1 MVKSGQA
8 WSGTIV
14 TVDATGALATP
25 SVGPAGSLY
34 VDGTAN
40 GASVTVTGTNP
51 YKWAVTLPALTA
63 GQSVSMYI
71 TATIATIATGAIV
84 AEDQADT
91 ARISDVET
99 DTADIQSRIPAALIG
114 GRMDA
119 NLGAI
124 SGDVTAAD
132 NLETMLDGTGGA
144 TLTLKKLV
152 INNPDALGVAIQV
165 NAYNGV
171 HVGGTNKGVTLQGGS
186 NQALYMLSDTSSTTV
201 YIEGPAT
208 GGKGIS
214 ISSPSDGTSLPGA
227 SGIYIQTERGHPG
240 ILFDFTDPADAIK
253 IVNSDNGNWVLDD
266 KLFATASDT
275 ADAVRTELAVELAH
289 LDADVSS
296 AGGGLTAQETRDAM
310 KLAPTAGTPA
320 AGSVDAHLDTIVS
333 DVAAVKAITDTLDRS
348 ALTVVTVNDV
358 GAITI
363 ISTTNLAGTVTGL
376 TIPAGWLRMYWT
388 IKRSLLDADADAI
401 LQIVVTNGG
410 DADDGVLVINGAA
423 PDDATVG
430 SLVVNQPAGSVAFA
444 LTAGATALL
453 QEAGSLVWDL
463 KYHLDDL
470 DEAKTQCAVGTAS
483 ITLAV
488 TLT

>member
-1 MVKSGQA
+1 MKLRKQGSTSYPITFLMVDSVDHIAGKTGLTPTV
-8 WSGTIV
+8 TISK
-14 TVDATGALATP
+14 DGGAFG
-25 SVGPAGSLY
+25 SPAGAVSEIGNGWYALSGNATDRATLGELLLHAEAAGADPIDGLY
-34 VDGTAN
+34 VIVPYDPFVAI
-40 GASVTVTGTNP
+40 GA
-51 YKWAVTLPALTA
+51 
-63 GQSVSMYI
+63 
-71 TATIATIATGAIV
+71 
-84 AEDQADT
+84 
-91 ARISDVET
+91 DVL
-99 DTADIQSRIPAALIG
+99 Q
-114 GRMDA
+114 
-119 NLGAI
+119 I
-124 SGDVTAAD
+124 SGDATAAD
-132 NLETMLDGTGGA
+132 NLETMLDGAGGA

-152 INNPDALGVAIQV
+152 INNPDALGVGIQV
-165 NAYNGV
+165 NAYNAA
-171 HVGGTNKGVTLQGGS
+171 HLEGTNKGVTLQGGS
-186 NQALYMLSDTSSTTV
+186 NQALYMLSDTAATTV

-266 KLFATASDT
+266 KLFATASDA